1 MVTDKNFLFVCI
13 ENAGRSQM
21 ADGFGK
27 KLGLNCE
34 SAGTFPSETI
44 NPVVVEA
51 MLEKGV
57 DIRGNKPRTMTVEMV
72 RNADLVI
79 IMGCSIE
86 DACPRPIAV
95 EMKKKIVDWG
105 IEDPKNKTLDQVR
118 AIRDVIEQKVGELV
132 DY

>member
-1 MVTDKNFLFVCI
+1 MAAKGNFLFVCI

-27 KLGLNCE
+27 KFGLNCE
-34 SAGTFPSETI
+34 SAGTFPSEII
-44 NPVVVEA
+44 NPVVAEA
-51 MLEKGV
+51 MLEKDI
-57 DIRGNKPRTMTVEMV
+57 DIRGNVPKVMTVEMV
-72 RNADLVI
+72 READLVI

-105 IEDPKNKTLDQVR
+105 IEDPKNKPIEKVR
-118 AIRDVIEQKVGELV
+118 IIRDSIEKKVRELL

>member
-1 MVTDKNFLFVCI
+1 MATDKNFLFVCI

-21 ADGFGK
+21 AYGFGR
-27 KLGLNCE
+27 KLGLHCE
-34 SAGTFPSETI
+34 SAGTFPSAEI
-44 NPVVVEA
+44 NPVVAEA
-51 MLEKGV
+51 MLEKGI
-57 DIRGNKPRTMTVEMV
+57 DISGNEPKAMTIDMV
-72 RNADLVI
+72 RKADLVI

-105 IEDPKNKTLDQVR
+105 IEDPKNKSLDEVR
-118 AIRDVIEQKVGELV
+118 AIRDSIEKKVGELI

>member
-1 MVTDKNFLFVCI
+1 MVTKKNFLFVCI

-21 ADGFGK
+21 AYGFGK
-27 KLGLNCE
+27 KLGLNCQ
-34 SAGTFPSETI
+34 SAGTFPSEKI
-44 NPVVVEA
+44 NPVVAEA
-51 MLEKGV
+51 MLEKGI
-57 DIRGNKPRTMTVEMV
+57 DIRGNEPRAMTVDMV

-105 IEDPKNKTLDQVR
+105 IEDPKNKPLDQVR
-118 AIRDVIEQKVGELV
+118 AIRDAIEVKVGELV